1 MCRALLALG
10 IGLLAA
16 AAVRADIGPPRQ
28 PVRVVPLAHKITT
41 DKDYPDHLFFV
52 AALDG
57 PTRTVTQVVAVKLGT
72 KTPLEIPGAAKAAD
86 ANRECVLVA
95 VPKAALKGYAT
106 EKAFLQALVKGAVEG
121 QVQSRVT
128 FAATAPVLGAG
139 GRETAEWKLERIDKD
154 EVVVKV
160 PADPR
165 PARKGG
171 PNGNAPE
178 DENDPESN
186 ALVPA
191 TAPRGGAW
199 VAGSAAALALT
210 FGGLWAVG
218 RTRRKP

>member
-1 MCRALLALG
+1 MYRALLALG

-16 AAVRADIGPPRQ
+16 LAARADLGPPR
-28 PVRVVPLAHKITT
+28 PTRVVPLAHKITT

-57 PTRTVTQVVAVKLGT
+57 PTKTVTQVVAVKLNT
-72 KTPLEIPGAAKAAD
+72 KAPLEIPGAAKAAD

-121 QVQSRVT
+121 QVQSKIT
-128 FAATAPVLGAG
+128 FAATVPTPAGAG
-139 GRETAEWKLERIDKD
+139 ARELAEWKLERVDKD
-154 EVVVKV
+154 EVVIKV

-165 PARKGG
+165 PGRKGG

-178 DENDPESN
+178 DGDDPESN
-186 ALVPA
+186 SVAPTA
-191 TAPRGGAW
+191 APRGGAW

>member
-1 MCRALLALG
+1 M
-10 IGLLAA
+10 
-16 AAVRADIGPPRQ
+16 
-28 PVRVVPLAHKITT
+28 RVVPLAHKITT

-57 PTRTVTQVVAVKLGT
+57 PTKTVTQVVAVKLST
-72 KTPLEIPGAAKAAD
+72 KAPLEIPGAAKAAD

-95 VPKAALKGYAT
+95 VPRAALKGYAT

-121 QVQSRVT
+121 QVQSKVT
-128 FAATAPVLGAG
+128 FAATAPVLAG
-139 GRETAEWKLERIDKD
+139 PNVNKELAEWKLERIDKD

-160 PADPR
+160 PTDPR

-191 TAPRGGAW
+191 AAPRGGAW
-199 VAGSAAALALT
+199 VAESAAALALT

-218 RTRRKP
+218 RTRRKS